1 MNPSIHITN
10 RRTAEAVARTLRER
24 NRAGA
29 FLSIRG
35 TDEETPDLS
44 TPGGSSCYLCFD
56 DVEDDSVPGCTP
68 MSDAQATLVANF
80 LAELT
85 ASDPATLIVHCSAGI
100 SRSAGVAAAIHDAL
114 RWPVANARDDNV
126 FRDGK
131 FAPNMHCYRTM
142 LRALGGDVTQEEL
155 DALWQAAVESAD
167 ET

>member
-29 FLSIRG
+29 FLSIHG

-44 TPGGSSCYLCFD
+44 TPGGSSCCLCFD

-68 MSDAQATLVANF
+68 MSDAQAALIADF
-80 LAELT
+80 LEELT
-85 ASDPATLIVHCSAGI
+85 ASEPATLIVHCSAGI

-114 RWPVANARDDNV
+114 GWPVANARDNDV